1 MVPSHESPALDFL
14 QHKQHMISELRENLA
29 QAQAR
34 MIFFADNKR
43 PEREFQVGDLV
54 YLKL

>member
-34 MIFFADNKR
+34 MIFLLITRDQKENFKW
-43 PEREFQVGDLV
+43 ETL
-54 YLKL
+54 YT